1 MSEKDLKEEILDEI
15 EKTGFPLELRISN
28 FLHENGHY
36 VANNLY
42 YIDRDEDK
50 GREVDMRA
58 LKNFVFKD
66 NDEEY
71 YVRHC
76 LLIECKRS
84 DKPWV
89 IFTSPVTSYDMG
101 GHSIDTEGFS
111 DTYLDSYD
119 KEKDLIFGKLDKIH
133 PFKSYL
139 RRGRSYFEAFKD
151 KETGGAIF
159 KALTTSVMA
168 TIAMRDEKF
177 ASGGRNICFYYPI
190 VLFEGKL
197 FEAYYEH
204 ATMCIKEVD
213 SAIVSFF
220 YESAKYKRDNFAVV
234 VITEGTFVNFASKL
248 DFVLS
253 FWGEELRKNTKWF
266 ST

>member
-1 MSEKDLKEEILDEI
+1 MSEKSLKEKIFDEI

-28 FLHENGHY
+28 FLHENGYY

-42 YIDRDEDK
+42 YVDRDEDK
-50 GREVDMRA
+50 GREIDMRA
-58 LKNFVFKD
+58 LKNFEFRE
-66 NDEEY
+66 NGEEY
-71 YVRHC
+71 FVRHC
-76 LLIECKRS
+76 LLLECKRS

-89 IFTSPVTSYDMG
+89 IFTSAVTSYDMG
-101 GHSIDTEGFS
+101 VYSIDTEGFS
-111 DTYLDSYD
+111 DAYLDTHN
-119 KEKDLIFGKLDKIH
+119 KQKDLIYDKLYKIH

-151 KETGGAIF
+151 RETGVTIF
-159 KALTTSVMA
+159 KALTTSVKA

-190 VLFEGKL
+190 IVFEGRL

-204 ATMCIKEVD
+204 GNICVEEVD
-213 SAIVSFF
+213 SAVVSFF
-220 YESAKYKRDNFAVV
+220 YESAKYVRDNFAVL
-234 VITEGTFVNFASKL
+234 VITEGTFVDFVSKL
-248 DFVLS
+248 DIVLS
-253 FWGEELRKNTKWF
+253 FWGEELKKNTKWF